1 MVVNREQTR
10 RRGISEEI
18 YRNDLINIHGISI
31 YTVLCE
37 ETEALNSLQNN
48 TQFSIFSEICCFF
61 LVKHTQNILVAEQNT
76 CSVGKFHTPNFE
88 ALLLTSTNYVSKPF
102 NSPNFK
108 FWKGEN
114 AAPIIFSGGEV
125 NKHVWRCEQTPTW
138 QGMSSQVSVCSENS
152 VCEHFEVWHLA
163 FRTTAPNACYPCT
176 FLCQNREC
184 LSSHTEP
191 VTSSAT

>member
-1 MVVNREQTR
+1 MF
-10 RRGISEEI
+10 SELCLKKLSENI
-18 YRNDLINIHGISI
+18 LIILHGISVC
-31 YTVLCE
+31 TVLCE
-37 ETEALNSLQNN
+37 ETEALDSLQNN

-114 AAPIIFSGGEV
+114 AAPIIFSGVEV
-125 NKHVWRCEQTPTW
+125 NKHVSGCEQTLTW
-138 QGMSSQVSVCSENS
+138 HSRSSQASVCSENN
-152 VCEHFEVWHLA
+152 VREHCETSHLT
-163 FRTTAPNACYPCT
+163 FRTTAPMHAILAHFCVKIA
-176 FLCQNREC
+176 
-184 LSSHTEP
+184 S
-191 VTSSAT
+191 V

>member
-1 MVVNREQTR
+1 MF
-10 RRGISEEI
+10 
-18 YRNDLINIHGISI
+18 
-31 YTVLCE
+31 
-37 ETEALNSLQNN
+37 
-48 TQFSIFSEICCFF
+48 TQYFAKKPKLWIPCKITHILAYFWNLLFS

-76 CSVGKFHTPNFE
+76 CSVGKFPHSQFA
-88 ALLLTSTNYVSKPF
+88 ALLLTSSNYVSKPF

-114 AAPIIFSGGEV
+114 AAPIIFSGVEV
-125 NKHVWRCEQTPTW
+125 NKHVWGCEHTLTW
-138 QGMSSQVSVCSENS
+138 QSMSSQASVCSENN

>member
-18 YRNDLINIHGISI
+18 YRNHCTNPQGISV

-37 ETEALNSLQNN
+37 ETEALDSLQNN
-48 TQFSIFSEICCFF
+48 THFSIFSEICCFF

-114 AAPIIFSGGEV
+114 AAPIIFSGVEV

-163 FRTTAPNACYPCT
+163 FRTTPNACYPCT